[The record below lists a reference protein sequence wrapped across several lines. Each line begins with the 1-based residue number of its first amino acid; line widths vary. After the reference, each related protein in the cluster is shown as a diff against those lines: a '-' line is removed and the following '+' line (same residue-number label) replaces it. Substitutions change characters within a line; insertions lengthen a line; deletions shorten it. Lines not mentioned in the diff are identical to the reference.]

1 MLRKPLLTLR
11 ETADLLKL
19 SEATL
24 RGLIKAGDVR
34 VIRVGREWRIA
45 VRDLE
50 EFLDAHANRAPGARL
65 SEPMP

>member
-1 MLRKPLLTLR
+1 MLRKPLLTLQ

-24 RGLIKAGDVR
+24 RGLIKDGDVR
-34 VIRVGREWRIA
+34 AIRIGREWRIA

-50 EFLDAHANRAPGARL
+50 DFLNSRANREPAAQH
-65 SEPMP
+65 SEPRP

>member
-1 MLRKPLLTLR
+1 MLRKPLLTLQ
-11 ETADLLKL
+11 ETAELLKL

-34 VIRVGREWRIA
+34 AILIGREWRIA

-50 EFLDAHANRAPGARL
+50 QFLDAHANRAPAAQQ
-65 SEPMP
+65 SEPRP

>member
-34 VIRVGREWRIA
+34 AIRIGREWRIA

-50 EFLDAHANRAPGARL
+50 DFLDAHANRSPPARV
-65 SEPMP
+65 SESSA

>member
-1 MLRKPLLTLR
+1 MLRKPLLTLQ

-34 VIRVGREWRIA
+34 AIRIGREWRIT

-50 EFLDAHANRAPGARL
+50 DFLDSHANRSPQAPVP
-65 SEPMP
+65 EPST

>member
-1 MLRKPLLTLR
+1 MLRKPLLTLQ

-24 RGLIKAGDVR
+24 RGLIKTEDVR
-34 VIRVGREWRIA
+34 AIRIGREWRIA

-50 EFLDAHANRAPGARL
+50 ESLDARANRAPAAHTA
-65 SEPMP
+65 EPRR